1 MVFEDANANDP
12 MGDDGDSLLYLRQ
25 RIG

>member
-12 MGDDGDSLLYLRQ
+12 TGDDGDSLLYLRQ
-25 RIG
+25 RSG

>member
-12 MGDDGDSLLYLRQ
+12 TGDDGDSLLYLRQ